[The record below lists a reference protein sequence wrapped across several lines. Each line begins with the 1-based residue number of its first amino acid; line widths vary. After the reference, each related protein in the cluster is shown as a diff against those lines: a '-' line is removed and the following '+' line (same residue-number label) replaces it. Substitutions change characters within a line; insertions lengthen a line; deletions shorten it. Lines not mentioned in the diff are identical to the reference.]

1 MVQAEAGTVPDAVR
15 NATIRLEF
23 DGGPERLLTAP
34 GAFAGADRADSRRD
48 SARRRL
54 LAAADATGLLTA
66 YVGMWL
72 VVPAAAPLTGR
83 LPLLSALVGWVV
95 VNKLLGLYDRDDKVI
110 HRSTLDELP
119 KLLHSITLGTLLVY
133 LVAPLLGVDVHR
145 GQTVVFLALAC
156 LTVPGAR
163 SLARAAV
170 RATFAPERCVILGS
184 GEVAQVLARK
194 IHSHPEYGVELVG
207 HLDDPIG
214 AGEAGAPAAP
224 LLGAIPELA
233 AIAREHGVERV
244 IVAFTRLSNDRMLD
258 IVRTAKRAQ
267 LKITIVPRLYEAIGH
282 SVEIDEVEGMTVLS
296 LRGLSRSRSS
306 LAIKRALDVTAAA
319 LGLLV
324 LSPLLAAIAL
334 AVKLDS
340 RGPVLYRQRRMGRD
354 AGFQMLKFRSM
365 VDGADDL
372 KASLRHLNEA
382 DGIMFKIAADPR
394 VTRVGRWLRRTSLDE
409 LPQLWNVLRGEMS
422 LVGPRPLVPDEDD
435 QVMGWHRAR
444 LDLTPGLTGPWQVA
458 GRTRVPF
465 QEMVKMDY
473 LYVAEWSLWN
483 DLRLVLRTLPIVL
496 LGRGH

>member
-1 MVQAEAGTVPDAVR
+1 MTGDAVVGVP
-15 NATIRLEF
+15 RLHVAPGEV
-23 DGGPERLLTAP
+23 PERLLEAP
-34 GAFAGADRADSRRD
+34 GTFAAADRADSRRD

-54 LAAADATGLLTA
+54 LAGADVLGLLLA
-66 YVGMWL
+66 YLATWVLAPPPGTL
-72 VVPAAAPLTGR
+72 AARAPLATA
-83 LPLLSALVGWVV
+83 LLGWVV

-119 KLLHSITLGTLLVY
+119 KLLHSITLGTLIVY
-133 LVAPLLGVDVHR
+133 LVAPLLGVEVHR
-145 GQTVVFLALAC
+145 EQTILFLAFAC

-163 SLARAAV
+163 TLARATV
-170 RATFAPERCVILGS
+170 RRAFAPERCVILGS
-184 GEVAQVLARK
+184 GEVARVIARK
-194 IHSHPEYGVELVG
+194 LHSHPEYGVELVG
-207 HLDDPIG
+207 YVDDPR
-214 AGEAGAPAAP
+214 AENAVAAP
-224 LLGAIPELA
+224 SAPWLGAIPQLD
-233 AIAREHGVERV
+233 AICREHEIDRV
-244 IVAFTRLSNDRMLD
+244 IVSFSGLSNDRMLD

-267 LKITIVPRLYEAIGH
+267 LKITIVPRLHEAIGH
-282 SVEIDEVEGMTVLS
+282 SVEVDEVEGMTVLS

-306 LAIKRALDVTAAA
+306 LAIKRALDVAGAA
-319 LGLLV
+319 LGLIV

-334 AVKLDS
+334 VVRLDS

-354 AGFQMLKFRSM
+354 DSFQMLKFRSM

-382 DGIMFKIAADPR
+382 DGVMFKIARDPR
-394 VTRVGRWLRRTSLDE
+394 ITRAGRFLRRTSLDE

-444 LDLTPGLTGPWQVA
+444 LELTPGLTGPWQVA
-458 GRTRVPF
+458 GRNRVPF
-465 QEMVKMDY
+465 GEMVKMDY

-483 DLRLVLRTLPIVL
+483 DVRLLLRTLPVVL